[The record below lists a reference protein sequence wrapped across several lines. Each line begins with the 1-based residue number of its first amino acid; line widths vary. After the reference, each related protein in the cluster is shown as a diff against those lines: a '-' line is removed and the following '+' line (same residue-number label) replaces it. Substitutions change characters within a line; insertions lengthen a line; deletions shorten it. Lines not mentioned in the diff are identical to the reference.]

1 MRQFFLLLI
10 LVSFLSCEDEEK
22 RQTTQEAQEIEEIIE
37 KTIEVA
43 GGENYKRATI
53 SFKFRDHIYKSERNG
68 LKFSLERQFSKD
80 SDSIRDVVSNSG
92 FQRYVNDSLRVIPD
106 SLLARLNKE
115 IKTVHYF
122 AHLPYGLDNRGLS
135 KELLEEARIEGE
147 PYFQLKMTF
156 GQAAPGVAGH
166 DEFMFW
172 IHKDDFTLDYLAYK
186 FVEEEEGI
194 RFRAAYN
201 PRVINGIR
209 FVDYRN
215 FTFQDPKTE
224 LSDLDELYEAH
235 QLELLSTIDTEILE
249 VEVKE

>member
-1 MRQFFLLLI
+1 
-10 LVSFLSCEDEEK
+10 LSCEDEEK
-22 RQTTQEAQEIEEIIE
+22 RRTAREAQEIKKIIE

-53 SFKFRDHIYKSERNG
+53 TFKFRDRIYKSRRRGME
-68 LKFSLERQFSKD
+68 FSLERQITEA

-92 FQRYVNDSLRVIPD
+92 FQRYVNDSLRTIPD
-106 SLLARLNKE
+106 SLLARLNKK

-122 AHLPYGLDNRGLS
+122 AHLPYGLDNRGLV
-135 KELLEEARIEGE
+135 KDLVGDTQIKGE

-209 FVDYRN
+209 FVDYKN

-224 LSDLDELYEAH
+224 LSDLVELYESD
-235 QLELLSTIDTEILE
+235 QLELLSTIQTEILE
-249 VEVKE
+249 VEVENQ